1 MGMEGFVL
9 RIAKVDSVFDSDDG
23 GRIRALVLP
32 EDRGKSWDDIP
43 YAFPLLPKMM
53 HIVPKVGEAVLILTA
68 KLDDANSQRY
78 YLGPIIHQ
86 PQFMNFDSYEIGA
99 TTMLD
104 GGPGSPSLAP
114 SYDPESSGALPQ
126 IEDIALMG
134 RKNTDIV
141 LGEND
146 VKIECGVRLLNE
158 DTEEIKFNRTT
169 PTYIKLKQH
178 SAELSDNSKSSATIV
193 SENINLISTVGTPYI
208 DVADNKELITDD
220 ALNKILEEAHVLP
233 YGDILVKFLGI
244 FVEAFK
250 AHTHPYPGMPPVQE
264 TTYMNVNN
272 FDLNT
277 ILSKNVRIN

>member
-1 MGMEGFVL
+1 MEGFVL
-9 RIAKVDSVFDSDDG
+9 RIAKVDSVFDDNNG
-23 GRIRALVLP
+23 GRIRAIVLP

-68 KLDDANSQRY
+68 KLDDVNSQRY

-158 DTEEIKFNRTT
+158 DTKDIKFNKTT

-178 SAELSDNSKSSATIV
+178 DTELSDKSKSSATIV

-208 DVADNKELITDD
+208 DVSDNKQLITDD

-233 YGDILVKFLGI
+233 YGDILVNFLKI

-264 TTYMNVNN
+264 MTYMNVNN